1 MTRAEA
7 HRRALASVDRAR
19 ANLALRERLASGL
32 AVELWQAGKSINEVA
47 AEIGISRDTVQ
58 RRLRAAGVRCDQAEK
73 NRRIARRHG
82 RRVSW
87 TPDMVA
93 AFVQARQSRVRY
105 VDCARLIGVGLHSIK
120 AKGRELGL
128 DGRRA

>member
-1 MTRAEA
+1 MTRREA
-7 HRRALASVDRAR
+7 QLRALASVEQAR
-19 ANLALRERLASGL
+19 ANLAAREHTASDL
-32 AVELWQAGKSINEVA
+32 AVELWRAGKSVNEVA
-47 AEIGISRDTVQ
+47 AEIGISRATVL
-58 RRLRAAGVRCDQAEK
+58 RRLRAAGVRCDHAE
-73 NRRIARRHG
+73 NSRRIALRHG

-87 TPDMVA
+87 TPDMIE
-93 AFVQARQSRVRY
+93 AFVRARHSRVRY